1 MEFYDV
7 MRTTFAAREFTDAPL
22 LDEILYK
29 ILENARFAPSGGN
42 RQAGHV
48 IIVRDRATR
57 QEIADL
63 SAKGAKRYVAQMAAG
78 ESPWNTIEP
87 TSVDTDTI
95 ENTPV
100 PRMFTE
106 IYLKAAVLL
115 VVCVDLKLVAS
126 LDQYLDRVGM
136 VAGASIYPLVW
147 NILMAARNEG
157 FGGTLTTMPIAE
169 EPALKA
175 ILGIPEHVAVSAIIP
190 LGQPVKQLKKLK
202 RIPVSSFTSMERW
215 NGDPLAEK

>member
-1 MEFYDV
+1 MELYDV
-7 MRTTFAAREFTDAPL
+7 MRTTFAARKFTDAALP
-22 LDEILYK
+22 DEILYK

-48 IIVRDRATR
+48 IIVRDRAIRTK
-57 QEIADL
+57 IADL
-63 SAKGAKRYVAQMAAG
+63 SAKGAQRYIAQMAAG
-78 ESPWNTIEP
+78 ESPWNTIDP
-87 TSVDTDTI
+87 TSVDQNTI
-95 ENTPV
+95 ANTPV
-100 PRMFTE
+100 PGMFTE

-169 EPALKA
+169 EPSLKA
-175 ILGIPEHVAVSAIIP
+175 ILEIPEHVAVSAIVP
-190 LGQPVKQLKKLK
+190 LGEPVKQLKKLK
-202 RIPVSSFTSMERW
+202 RVAVSSFTSMEGW
-215 NGDPLAEK
+215 DGGPLVEK